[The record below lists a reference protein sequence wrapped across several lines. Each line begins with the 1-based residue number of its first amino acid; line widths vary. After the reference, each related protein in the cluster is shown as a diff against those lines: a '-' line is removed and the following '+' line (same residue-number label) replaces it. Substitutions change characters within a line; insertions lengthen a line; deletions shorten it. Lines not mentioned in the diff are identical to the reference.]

1 MIESLFGSVPTVE
14 PAGRTT
20 KLLSAANRVF
30 ALRDDGVLFGR
41 GVDSATTGVLGNNG
55 TSVIGSWFTVL
66 TNVKDFWVSSAF
78 TLILT
83 NDNRWFYNGRF
94 VNGSSTPALVP
105 KEITS
110 AFSALTN
117 PIAKVAV
124 GLFGMAILDTT
135 GQLYTMGT
143 NTTGWA
149 FTGNTTSQTV
159 LTLRSETNIKDI
171 AFCGTV
177 GTFYIHYNDLSVK
190 GAGAA
195 AAGQLGGATAD
206 QTVLVNVSSAGLAA
220 EEIVVGAN
228 LIWFKRSTGWYFLGS
243 NTNGQSGSGGTTGT
257 SGPSQFLVTALG
269 TSSNTR
275 ATKLISSGYR
285 TWAYMPGSGWVFSG
299 SGNIGCGTTDIATP
313 PWNGTNILRFT
324 IIPTGGY
331 PILSD
336 PISWVDGGSNTT
348 YLLYNGFIYGC
359 GNSTT
364 NKLLPGN
371 GTTNNLLG
379 FRKLNNDFSY
389 VE

>member
-1 MIESLFGSVPTVE
+1 MIECLYGSVPTVE

-41 GVDSATTGVLGNNG
+41 GADSATTGVLGNNG

-66 TNVKDFWVSSAF
+66 TNVQDFWVASSF

-83 NDNRWFYNGRF
+83 KDNRWFYNGRF

-105 KEITS
+105 EEITS

-124 GLFGMAILDTT
+124 GLFGMAILDTS

-159 LTLRSETNIKDI
+159 LTLRTETNIKDI

-195 AAGQLGGATAD
+195 AAGQLGSATAN
-206 QTVLVNVSSAGLAA
+206 QTALVAVSSAAQAA
-220 EEIVVGAN
+220 EGIVVGAN
-228 LIWFKRSTGWYFLGS
+228 LIWFKRPGGWYFLGS
-243 NTNGQSGSGGTTGT
+243 NTNGQSGQNTATGT
-257 SGPSQFLVTALG
+257 SGSTPFLATALG
-269 TSSNTR
+269 TTVSTR
-275 ATKLISSGYR
+275 ATKVMSSGYR
-285 TWAYMPGSGWVFSG
+285 TWAYMPASGWVFSG
-299 SGNIGCGTTDIATP
+299 SGNIGCGTIDVATP
-313 PWNGTNILRFT
+313 PWNGTNILNFT
-324 IIPTGGY
+324 TIPTGGY

-336 PISWVDGGSNTT
+336 PINWVDGGSNTT
-348 YLLYNGFIYGC
+348 YFLYNGFIYGC
-359 GNSTT
+359 GNATA
-364 NKLLPGN
+364 NKLLPGL
-371 GTTNNLLG
+371 GTSSNNLG
-379 FRKLNNDFSY
+379 FRRLNNDFAF

>member
-105 KEITS
+105 TDITS
-110 AFSALTN
+110 SFSALTN
-117 PIAKVAV
+117 PIAKVVV
-124 GLFGMAILDTT
+124 GLFGIAILDTT

-143 NTTGWA
+143 NSTGWA
-149 FTGNTTSQTV
+149 FTGNTTSQSV
-159 LTLRSETNIKDI
+159 LTLRTETNIKDI
-171 AFCGTV
+171 AFCGLV

-195 AAGQLGGATAD
+195 SVNQLGSPTAN
-206 QTVLVNVSSAGLAA
+206 QTSLVVVSTASQAA
-220 EEIVVGAN
+220 QEIVGGAN
-228 LIWFKRSTGWYFLGS
+228 LIWFKRASGWYFLGS
-243 NTNGQSGSGGTTGT
+243 NTNGQSGQNTATGTGGTSQTLIAGS
-257 SGPSQFLVTALG
+257 SGW
-269 TSSNTR
+269 
-275 ATKLISSGYR
+275 TKLISSGYR
-285 TWAYMPGSGWVFSG
+285 TWTQAGANWYFAG
-299 SGNIGCGTTDIATP
+299 SGNLSAGNINTAAP
-313 PWNGTNILRFT
+313 FNGTNVLTFSL
-324 IIPTGGY
+324 IPTAGY
-331 PILSD
+331 PILSS
-336 PISWVDGGSNTT
+336 PISWVDGGSNTS